1 MGLFSF
7 LSDKLPINT
16 DIIEQTIAHL
26 EQKTSAEVRVVVERK
41 AKIESV
47 ENAAVLRATQLFNEL
62 KMHETAER
70 NGVLIY
76 LSFKPHYVAVIGD
89 EGIHQKV
96 GDDFW
101 QNIYSAMCIDCQNS
115 DYTKAICNAIKVLE
129 TPLAYHFPY
138 VDDKNELSNEVIVK

>member
-62 KMHETAER
+62 KCMRQLNVME
-70 NGVLIY
+70 Y
-76 LSFKPHYVAVIGD
+76 
-89 EGIHQKV
+89 
-96 GDDFW
+96 
-101 QNIYSAMCIDCQNS
+101 
-115 DYTKAICNAIKVLE
+115 
-129 TPLAYHFPY
+129 
-138 VDDKNELSNEVIVK
+138 